1 MKASMIVAALL
12 STVSALPAANTTE
25 ATEVA
30 EVSPAEIQD
39 LAAKT
44 IASIKLVKDGGAKP
58 EEVAVQ
64 IKENVNQFENFVS
77 SLNRGGNTGAMMPAF
92 NDFANGVKAGFGGP
106 GGFGG
111 GKGGFGGYGYKKCY
125 TRADDVEDGDND
137 LDGDCDDDD
146 SVAGLLGL
154 LLEVVGET
162 LDQLIP
168 GLDDVVE
175 ELTDEL
181 GTNDKNTHKSQIKE
195 KEIPDVKHG
204 KGHNGGH
211 KSS

>member
-12 STVSALPAANTTE
+12 STVSALPAANTTD
-25 ATEVA
+25 ATEA
-30 EVSPAEIQD
+30 QVSAADIQD

-44 IASIKLVKDGGAKP
+44 VASIKLVKDGGAKP
-58 EEVAVQ
+58 EEIAVQ
-64 IKENVNQFENFVS
+64 IKDNVNQFENFVS
-77 SLNRGGNTGAMMPAF
+77 SLNRGGNTGTMLPAF
-92 NDFANGVKAGFGGP
+92 NDFSNGIKAGFGGH
-106 GGFGG
+106 G
-111 GKGGFGGYGYKKCY
+111 GKGGFGGYYKKCH

-146 SVAGLLGL
+146 SVAGLIGL

-175 ELTDEL
+175 ELTDDL

-195 KEIPDVKHG
+195 KEIPDLKHG
-204 KGHNGGH
+204 KGSKGGPQGGN
-211 KSS
+211 KGW